1 MSERNNES
9 PDESYD
15 ARDAA
20 DGQGNSGELSPDEL
34 LKLLGGAP
42 FDDALNY
49 DEDFAEDFADEVVLL
64 SEREQAERRR
74 LEETDWEYE
83 ADRVFDELMERV
95 GEAQPEPRLDA
106 TRRACEL
113 LGDIHRAWPMIHITG
128 TNGKSSTA
136 RITASLLQAHGLRVG
151 VLTSPHLVR
160 LNERI
165 GIDGAPISD
174 ERLVANWRDI
184 EPFLS
189 LVDTELEQQGK
200 PRLTFFEALTVL
212 AFACFSD
219 APVDVAVVE
228 VGMGGEWDSTN
239 VADGAVSV
247 FTPIALDHQARLGST
262 LGEIARTKSGI
273 IKPGA
278 AVVTASQPAE
288 ALAEIERAAELRDAK
303 LFVEERDF
311 SVTGDQMAV
320 GGRLIS
326 LRSIVGEYREIPL
339 ALAGD
344 YQAHNAALAVA
355 AVEAFFGGERALPEE
370 SVEAGLGQARSPGRL
385 DLIGTNPAVIID
397 AAHNPHGA
405 AHLAQAV
412 TETYKFDHLTLVLGV
427 LGDKNVSG
435 IVKPLAAI
443 ADRVIVTQSDSPRAI
458 DAYELADLVRDA
470 IGDERAELLRVEV
483 VSNAEDALLLARSE
497 AEALNEEAA
506 GDAPARTA
514 GVLVTG
520 SVTLIGE
527 AAALAAAEEWRANSA
542 VAGDSADGG
551 SGADEFGGFDWDGTE
566 Q

>member
-1 MSERNNES
+1 MSDCNDRNEPHEPIDNGNGDDGREQ
-9 PDESYD
+9 
-15 ARDAA
+15 DAA
-20 DGQGNSGELSPDEL
+20 GALSPEEIL
-34 LKLLGGAP
+34 QLLGGAP
-42 FDDALNY
+42 FDDDLDL

-74 LEETDWEYE
+74 LEDTDWEYE
-83 ADRVFDELMERV
+83 ADRVFDELMDRV

-113 LGDIHRAWPMIHITG
+113 LGDVHRAWPMIHITG

-136 RITASLLQAHGLRVG
+136 RIVASLLQAQGLRVG
-151 VLTSPHLVR
+151 VLTSPHLMR

-184 EPFLS
+184 EPFLG
-189 LVDTELEQQGK
+189 LVDSELEAKGE

-212 AFACFSD
+212 AFACFAD

-247 FTPIALDHQARLGST
+247 FAPIALDHQNRLGDT
-262 LGEIARTKSGI
+262 IEQIARTKAGI

-278 AVVTASQPAE
+278 AVVTASQQPE
-288 ALAEIERAAELRDAK
+288 ALAQIERAASLRDAK
-303 LFVEERDF
+303 LYVEERDF
-311 SVTGDQMAV
+311 SVTGDQLAV
-320 GGRLIS
+320 GGRLVS
-326 LRSIVGEYREIPL
+326 LRGLCGEYSQVPL
-339 ALAGD
+339 PLAGD
-344 YQAHNAALAVA
+344 YQAHNAALAIA
-355 AVEAFFGGERALPEE
+355 AVETFFGAERALPQDA
-370 SVEAGLGQARSPGRL
+370 VEAGLSNAVSPGRL
-385 DLIGTNPAVIID
+385 ELIGANPAVVID

-412 TETYKFDHLTLVLGV
+412 TETFKFDHLTVVLGV

-435 IVKPLAAI
+435 IVKPLAQV
-443 ADRVIVTQSDSPRAI
+443 ADRIIVTQSESPRAI
-458 DAYELADLVRDA
+458 DALELGELVRDA
-470 IGDERAELLRVEV
+470 VGEERAQALRVEV
-483 VSNAEDALLLARSE
+483 VDRAEDALVMAR
-497 AEALNEEAA
+497 AEAAA
-506 GDAPARTA
+506 ASEDAVEGRVARTA

-527 AAALAAAEEWRANSA
+527 AAVLADAEGWKSQPATAESA
-542 VAGDSADGG
+542 QNDAVPEGG
-551 SGADEFGGFDWDGTE
+551 LGEGMEF
-566 Q
+566 

>member
-1 MSERNNES
+1 MSDRDNRMNDGGAERHSGDDRERQ
-9 PDESYD
+9 D
-15 ARDAA
+15 RDL
-20 DGQGNSGELSPDEL
+20 GELANLSADEL

-42 FDDALNY
+42 FDDELDL
-49 DEDFAEDFADEVVLL
+49 DEDFAEDFAEEVVLL
-64 SEREQAERRR
+64 SEREQAERQRF
-74 LEETDWEYE
+74 EDTDWEVE

-113 LGDIHRAWPMIHITG
+113 LGDIHRAWPMIHLTG

-151 VLTSPHLVR
+151 LLTSPHLVR

-184 EPFLS
+184 EPFLG
-189 LVDTELEQQGK
+189 LVDAELEGQGQ

-212 AFACFSD
+212 AFACFAD

-239 VADGAVSV
+239 VADGSVSV
-247 FTPIALDHQARLGST
+247 FTPIALDHQNRLGDT
-262 LGEIARTKSGI
+262 TAAIARTKAGI

-278 AVVTASQPAE
+278 TVVTAAQQPE
-288 ALAEIERAAELRDAK
+288 ALAEIERAASLRDAK

-311 SVTGDQMAV
+311 SVTADQLAV

-326 LRSIVGEYREIPL
+326 LRGLCGEYRELPL
-339 ALAGD
+339 PLAGD

-355 AVEAFFGGERALPEE
+355 AVEAFFGAQRALPDDA
-370 SVEAGLGQARSPGRL
+370 VEAGLSRAESPGRL
-385 DLIGTNPAVIID
+385 ELVGANPAVVID

-412 TETYKFDHLTLVLGV
+412 TETYKFDHLTVVLGV
-427 LGDKNVSG
+427 LGDKNVDG
-435 IVKPLAAI
+435 IVRPLAQI
-443 ADRVIVTQSDSPRAI
+443 ADRIIVTQSESPRAI
-458 DAYELADLVRDA
+458 DAEELAELVRDA
-470 IGDERAELLRVEV
+470 IGDERAEALRVEV
-483 VSNAEDALLLARSE
+483 VERAEDALVMAR
-497 AEALNEEAA
+497 AEAAA
-506 GDAPARTA
+506 MTADAVAGQPGRSA

-527 AAALAAAEEWRANSA
+527 AAALADAEGWKSQPAH
-542 VAGDSADGG
+542 G
-551 SGADEFGGFDWDGTE
+551 SGQSLSTNDELGEGLGL
-566 Q
+566 